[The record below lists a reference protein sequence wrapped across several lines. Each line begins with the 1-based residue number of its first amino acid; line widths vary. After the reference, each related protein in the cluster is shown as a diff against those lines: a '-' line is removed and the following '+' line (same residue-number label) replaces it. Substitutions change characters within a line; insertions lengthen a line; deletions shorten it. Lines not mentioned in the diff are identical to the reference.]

1 MANVIKQKRGTTNP
15 TTSDLVVGE
24 LALNTTDGGVFT
36 KTDGGS
42 LIEVGLTDT
51 VYNLTGTALDPGN
64 GAVQYKTLGANTTFT
79 DSVAAGEAM
88 ILHLADGTSYT
99 ATWPTMTWT
108 GGSAPTLATSGYT
121 VVVLWKFAS
130 TLYGAHVGDVA

>member
-51 VYNLTGTALDPGN
+51 VYSLTGTALDPGN

-88 ILHLADGTSYT
+88 ILHLADGTAYT

>member
-51 VYNLTGTALDPGN
+51 VYNLTGTALDPAN
-64 GAVQYKTLGANTTFT
+64 GAVQYKTLASNTTFT
-79 DSVAAGEAM
+79 DSFTAGEAM
-88 ILHLADGTSYT
+88 ILHIDDGSAYT
-99 ATWPTMTWT
+99 VTWPSVTWT
-108 GGSAPTLATSGYT
+108 GGSAPELATSGYT
-121 VVVLWKFAS
+121 VVVLWKFLS

>member
-51 VYNLTGTALDPGN
+51 VYNLTGTALDPAN
-64 GAVQYKTLGANTTFT
+64 GAVQYKTLASNTTLT
-79 DSVAAGEAM
+79 DSFTAGEAM
-88 ILHLADGTSYT
+88 ILHIDDGSAYT
-99 ATWPTMTWT
+99 VTWPSVTWT
-108 GGSAPTLATSGYT
+108 GGSAPELATSCLLYT
-121 VVVLWKFAS
+121 S
-130 TLYGAHVGDVA
+130 PSPRDVEESRMPSSA

>member
-1 MANVIKQKRGTTNP
+1 MANVIKQKRGTSNP
-15 TTSDLVVGE
+15 STSDLVVGE

-51 VYNLTGTALDPGN
+51 VYGLSGVHLDPGN
-64 GAVQYKTLGANTTFT
+64 GAVQYKTLFGNTTFA

-88 ILHLADGTSYT
+88 ILHIDDGSAYT
-99 ATWPTMTWT
+99 VTWPTMTWT
-108 GGSAPTLATSGYT
+108 GGSPPTLATSGYT

>member
-79 DSVAAGEAM
+79 DSVAAG
-88 ILHLADGTSYT
+88 
-99 ATWPTMTWT
+99 
-108 GGSAPTLATSGYT
+108 
-121 VVVLWKFAS
+121 
-130 TLYGAHVGDVA
+130 

>member
-51 VYNLTGTALDPGN
+51 VHNLTGTALDPGN
-64 GAVQYKTLGANTTFT
+64 GAVQYKTLSANTTFT
-79 DSVAAGEAM
+79 DSFTAGEAM
-88 ILHLADGTSYT
+88 ILHIDDGSAYT
-99 ATWPTMTWT
+99 VTWPSVTWT
-108 GGSAPTLATSGYT
+108 GGSAPELATSGYT
-121 VVVLWKFAS
+121 VVVLWKFLS

>member
-88 ILHLADGTSYT
+88 ILHLADGSSYT
-99 ATWPTMTWT
+99 ATWPSMIWT
-108 GGSAPTLATSGYT
+108 GGSAPTLPTTGYA
-121 VVVLWKFAS
+121 VVVLWKFS
-130 TLYGAHVGDVA
+130 LTLYGAHVGDVA

>member
-88 ILHLADGTSYT
+88 ILHLADGSSYT
-99 ATWPTMTWT
+99 ATWPSMIWT
-108 GGSAPTLATSGYT
+108 GGSAPTLPTTGYA
-121 VVVLWKFAS
+121 VVVLWKFLT

>member
-51 VYNLTGTALDPGN
+51 VYNLTGTELDPGN

-88 ILHLADGTSYT
+88 ILHLADGSSYT

-121 VVVLWKFAS
+121 VVVLWKFLT

>member
-64 GAVQYKTLGANTTFT
+64 GAVQYKTLSANTTFT
-79 DSVAAGEAM
+79 DSFTAGEAM
-88 ILHLADGTSYT
+88 ILHIDDGSAYT
-99 ATWPTMTWT
+99 VTWPSVTWT
-108 GGSAPTLATSGYT
+108 GGSAPELATSGYT
-121 VVVLWKFAS
+121 VVVLWKFLS